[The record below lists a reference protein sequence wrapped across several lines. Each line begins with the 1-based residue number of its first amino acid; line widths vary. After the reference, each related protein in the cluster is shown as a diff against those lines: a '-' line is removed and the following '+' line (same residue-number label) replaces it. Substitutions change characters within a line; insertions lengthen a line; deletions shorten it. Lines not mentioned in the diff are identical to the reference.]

1 MWIFSIGK
9 VFNKRLDEK
18 DKKERLLKR
27 LKNIEGKNEKQLD
40 EIEYQGERQLDMID
54 KHGIKH
60 LNTIGKQLKN
70 KKKEQLLKE
79 IKRKEESGKN
89 MLLKDVIYGEDGIL
103 LNYYQG
109 FIDKGEN
116 VLKKVATDKKIIN

>member
-9 VFNKRLDEK
+9 VFNKRSDEK

-27 LKNIEGKNEKQLD
+27 LKNIEDKNEKQLD
-40 EIEYQGERQLDMID
+40 ETEYQGERQLDMID

-70 KKKEQLLKE
+70 KKKRTAT
-79 IKRKEESGKN
+79 KRN
-89 MLLKDVIYGEDGIL
+89 
-103 LNYYQG
+103 
-109 FIDKGEN
+109 
-116 VLKKVATDKKIIN
+116 

>member
-9 VFNKRLDEK
+9 VFNKRSDEN

-27 LKNIEGKNEKQLD
+27 LKNIQDKNEKKLD
-40 EIEYQGERQLDMID
+40 ETEYQGERQLDMID

-70 KKKEQLLKE
+70 KKKRTAT
-79 IKRKEESGKN
+79 KRN
-89 MLLKDVIYGEDGIL
+89 
-103 LNYYQG
+103 
-109 FIDKGEN
+109 
-116 VLKKVATDKKIIN
+116 

>member
-18 DKKERLLKR
+18 DKKEGLLKR
-27 LKNIEGKNEKQLD
+27 LKNIESKNEKQFD

-60 LNTIGKQLKN
+60 LNTIGCDLWWRWNTSK
-70 KKKEQLLKE
+70 LL
-79 IKRKEESGKN
+79 SGF
-89 MLLKDVIYGEDGIL
+89 YW
-103 LNYYQG
+103 
-109 FIDKGEN
+109 
-116 VLKKVATDKKIIN
+116 